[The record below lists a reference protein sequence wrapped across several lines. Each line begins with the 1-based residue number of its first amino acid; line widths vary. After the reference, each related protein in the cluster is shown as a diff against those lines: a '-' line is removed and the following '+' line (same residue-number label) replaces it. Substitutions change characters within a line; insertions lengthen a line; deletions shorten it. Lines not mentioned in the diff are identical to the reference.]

1 MTKREFLGHCQ
12 CSWRYS
18 KLQWMIENG
27 TIEEVLQLQQLNEQ
41 LIRSPRYQELKQL
54 FAKRLQA

>member
-1 MTKREFLGHCQ
+1 MTKREFMGHLH

-27 TIEEVLQLQQLNEQ
+27 TIEEVLQLKEINDQ
-41 LIRSPRYQELKQL
+41 LIRTPRYQELKKL
-54 FAKRLQA
+54 IEARLS

>member
-1 MTKREFLGHCQ
+1 MTKREFLGHLQ

-27 TIEEVLQLQQLNEQ
+27 TIEEVLQLKEINDQ
-41 LIRSPRYQELKQL
+41 LIRTPRYQELKKL
-54 FAKRLQA
+54 IEARLA